1 LGIIIFISLI
11 SIPTFIGF
19 QKSSKLKNQAR
30 VMATDLRLAQQYA
43 ISEQI
48 VYNFKLIPG
57 ASSNSYQIIKT
68 SDNSVIKTVTLD
80 QEVRINQVSGLTD
93 NTVQFIDTG
102 GVVSAG
108 VIYLAN
114 TRNQTS
120 TLDIKPSGYVKI
132 TE

>member
-1 LGIIIFISLI
+1 
-11 SIPTFIGF
+11 
-19 QKSSKLKNQAR
+19 
-30 VMATDLRLAQQYA
+30 
-43 ISEQI
+43 
-48 VYNFKLIPG
+48 
-57 ASSNSYQIIKT
+57 
-68 SDNSVIKTVTLD
+68 
-80 QEVRINQVSGLTD
+80 VSGLTD